1 MSSTHLSAPPPA
13 DRPDQN
19 ADATTSR
26 RPANRRELILEAAV
40 GLFHERG
47 YPATSVDD
55 IGQAVDV
62 SGPAIYRHFSSKED
76 ILVEAIRLAAD
87 EVHAVN
93 GRARAQT
100 SDPRELL
107 TGYIRAYTDVA
118 LERSA
123 LIAVWTSEAR
133 HLSHERRSPMSR
145 RLRSWSTE
153 WVDALC
159 DARPELGVD
168 EARLLVTAAIGLI
181 TSVATGPERHH
192 PDLDLATSITSMA
205 LATLDAP
212 LT

>member
-1 MSSTHLSAPPPA
+1 MGPTEPPGVTEAAPV
-13 DRPDQN
+13 
-19 ADATTSR
+19 R
-26 RPANRRELILEAAV
+26 RPANRRELILEAAI

-93 GRARAQT
+93 RRARAENT
-100 SDPRELL
+100 DPRQLL
-107 TGYIRAYTDVA
+107 AAYIRAYTTVA
-118 LERSA
+118 LQQCA
-123 LIAVWTSEAR
+123 LIAVWSSEAR

-145 RLRSWSTE
+145 RLRSWRTE
-153 WVDALC
+153 WIEALC
-159 DARPELGVD
+159 DARPDLHPD
-168 EARLLVTAAIGLI
+168 EARLLVSATIGLI
-181 TSVATGPERHH
+181 TSVATGPERHG
-192 PDLDLATSITSMA
+192 PQLDLAEAITVMA

-212 LT
+212 LA